1 MPLPLA
7 VNLNH
12 WLNINQTA
20 IDNMLFN
27 ELVSQLSSNVE
38 SASVAEVDYGVDL
51 EINGVVAVTEVW

>member
-1 MPLPLA
+1 MPLA

-12 WLNINQTA
+12 WLKINQTA
-20 IDNMLFN
+20 IDSMQSN

-38 SASVAEVDYGVDL
+38 SVSVTEVDYGVDL

>member
-12 WLNINQTA
+12 WLKMNQTA
-20 IDNMLFN
+20 IDSMQFN
-27 ELVSQLSSNVE
+27 QLVSQLSSNVE
-38 SASVAEVDYGVDL
+38 SVSVTEVDYEVDP

>member
-1 MPLPLA
+1 
-7 VNLNH
+7 
-12 WLNINQTA
+12 
-20 IDNMLFN
+20 MLFN

>member
-1 MPLPLA
+1 VPLPLA

>member
-27 ELVSQLSSNVE
+27 ELVSHLSSNVE

>member
-38 SASVAEVDYGVDL
+38 SASVAEVDYRVDL

>member
-1 MPLPLA
+1 MPLLLA

-20 IDNMLFN
+20 IDSMLFN

-51 EINGVVAVTEVW
+51 EINGVVAVTEV